1 MKRIFRVSFALMCV
15 LPVLFMIYGLIS
27 GVARP
32 MGLTHTIITLW
43 MGAALLWVAYHVLH
57 DK

>member
-1 MKRIFRVSFALMCV
+1 MCV